1 MLVKKSFYFREFDTI
16 NEIRTKVDFMAVDPY
31 KEEGNVIIFS
41 SVDAPAK
48 LDKLRADYNKGIL
61 KRGYI
66 FNETDY
72 NLYRSIL
79 RENNYDTYSTWIN
92 FRGVDFNILKTKVG
106 KLSHLLITQKNN
118 SEYIYKFNNEDSIV
132 DLIMNKLINVYFIP
146 CKSDNVQEVLL
157 TKPEVIKEMIMITDN
172 DDLEHIKVYSFDKDL
187 FIETLNKLSKD
198 KGEIPDPIFE
208 KFVGDFTGY
217 INYFKP
223 DILDNLYSKIDEFYD
238 KDNVPPYVTEYPYPL
253 PNQDMRNVLNKIS
266 NKYYNKDIF
275 SLGFDE
281 QVKVYETYKRLDAQG
296 KIIRSKTFNPQWSK
310 QYVCWSAAMRIL
322 EEEKFCYM
330 SLVMGSGKTKSSL
343 KANRYTCTTTLKR
356 NNFLTFI
363 LCPQSTLSQWQE
375 EIFDIERGVGNTK
388 EDYDV
393 VIVHNTKVLMDFF
406 KKHSRRYKNSIRF
419 DKTKIKKPTYLLCGK
434 EAFKLSQTE
443 RPAFNLDLDRAK
455 NPILLCPNCGKPL
468 TNTKKVKGKETK
480 LFLQLDDFFNG
491 TSKSKRASNL
501 YCEECEKE
509 LKKYREFI
517 EEEENLKDS
526 IDGYK
531 PKNYEC
537 NFIPKDNSKL
547 WVYDNNSTDIVR
559 NKIFSKLE
567 PSKQLT
573 NEYTKFTEV
582 SKLKEELKARKER
595 KESLLEGLDVRR
607 TVAKESTKKISAVEF
622 IKKRKIEF
630 DSVIIDEAHEGN
642 NAESLIGTAQR
653 LLFKYSKKVI
663 LLSGT
668 ANNGYASSLH
678 NLLMAAMPHKLKED
692 GTFEKK
698 EFVKK
703 YGILQGVI
711 KVDEN
716 CKISG
721 KADISG
727 SKFKEVEGINPV
739 VFTKFLSKNF
749 IMVNTLQE
757 LDLPMPNLIEK
768 YVPIETEESQL
779 QVYNELYTDISS
791 VNPYIAK
798 MYKASIFKNFI
809 NNPYSWGEIEVN
821 DMTGGQPVTIKPKN
835 LNRNTTPYLE
845 KDYELL
851 EIIKKEKEEG
861 RKCFLFTDFG
871 DGGKYIQPETIT
883 LQQGDKIVDKELKL
897 TINDRLCKLLEDNGI
912 RYMVLKSNT
921 TSVSNRKNYIEE
933 RKEDYDV
940 FICQPQ
946 LVNVGLNLVFC
957 PTYIVYTPYYR
968 YDIISQ
974 ATRRGYRANSVVENR
989 IYHLYYKDTCE
1000 EDIINRYQRKLA
1012 EAKAIEGD
1020 FFVNIE
1026 KGKDLRTLS
1035 KVSDTIVKN

>member
-1 MLVKKSFYFREFDTI
+1 
-16 NEIRTKVDFMAVDPY
+16 
-31 KEEGNVIIFS
+31 
-41 SVDAPAK
+41 
-48 LDKLRADYNKGIL
+48 
-61 KRGYI
+61 
-66 FNETDY
+66 
-72 NLYRSIL
+72 
-79 RENNYDTYSTWIN
+79 
-92 FRGVDFNILKTKVG
+92 
-106 KLSHLLITQKNN
+106 
-118 SEYIYKFNNEDSIV
+118 
-132 DLIMNKLINVYFIP
+132 
-146 CKSDNVQEVLL
+146 
-157 TKPEVIKEMIMITDN
+157 
-172 DDLEHIKVYSFDKDL
+172 
-187 FIETLNKLSKD
+187 
-198 KGEIPDPIFE
+198 
-208 KFVGDFTGY
+208 
-217 INYFKP
+217 
-223 DILDNLYSKIDEFYD
+223 
-238 KDNVPPYVTEYPYPL
+238 
-253 PNQDMRNVLNKIS
+253 
-266 NKYYNKDIF
+266 
-275 SLGFDE
+275 
-281 QVKVYETYKRLDAQG
+281 
-296 KIIRSKTFNPQWSK
+296 
-310 QYVCWSAAMRIL
+310 
-322 EEEKFCYM
+322 
-330 SLVMGSGKTKSSL
+330 
-343 KANRYTCTTTLKR
+343 
-356 NNFLTFI
+356 
-363 LCPQSTLSQWQE
+363 
-375 EIFDIERGVGNTK
+375 
-388 EDYDV
+388 
-393 VIVHNTKVLMDFF
+393 MDFF
-406 KKHSRRYKNSIRF
+406 KKYSKRYKDSIRF
-419 DKTKIKKPTYLLCGK
+419 DKNKVEKPTYLLCGK

-443 RPAFNLDLDRAK
+443 RPAFNLGLDRAK
-455 NPILLCPNCGKPL
+455 NPILICPNCGKPL
-468 TNTKKVKGKETK
+468 TNSKKVKGREVK
-480 LFLQLDDFFNG
+480 LFLQIEDFFNG
-491 TSKSKRASNL
+491 TSKAKRASNL
-501 YCEECEKE
+501 FCEECEKQ
-509 LKKYREFI
+509 LKEYRSFM
-517 EEEENLKDS
+517 EEEENLKQS
-526 IDGYK
+526 IEDYI
-531 PKNYEC
+531 PRNYEK

-559 NKIFSKLE
+559 NKIYNKLE
-567 PSKQLT
+567 PSKPLE
-573 NEYTKFTEV
+573 NKYTKFTEV
-582 SKLKEELKARKER
+582 SKLKEELLARKVR
-595 KESLLEGLDVRR
+595 KESLLDGLDVRR
-607 TVAKESTKKISAVEF
+607 VVKKENTKKISAVEF

-678 NLLMAAMPHKLKED
+678 NLLMASMPHKLKED
-692 GTFEKK
+692 GTFDKK

-768 YVPIETEESQL
+768 YIPIETDENQL
-779 QVYNELYTDISS
+779 SVYNRLLTEINE
-791 VNPYIAK
+791 VNPFIAK

-809 NNPYSWGEIEVN
+809 NNPYSWGKIEVN
-821 DMTGGQPVTIKPKN
+821 SLDGGGTVPVKPEN
-835 LNRNTTPYLE
+835 LNRKLTPYLT

-851 EIIKKEKEEG
+851 DIILKEKEEG

-871 DGGKYIQPETIT
+871 DGGKYIQPETVT
-883 LQQGDKIVDKELKL
+883 LQQDKTIVKKELRL

-933 RKEDYDV
+933 RKDEYDV

-1026 KGKDLRTLS
+1026 KDKDLRTLS